1 MNIIRGIIQSAV
13 ASASKLMRITASG
26 RAGETITSREA
37 VQQYGLQSRPKSG
50 SECVMLQ
57 HGDVILIVASDDRR
71 YRLAL
76 NEGDAVLYSGTDN
89 YVRCKGDGG
98 IEVSSSGPVTVQAG
112 DIRLGSETAAEV
124 RALVDA
130 RFVDLFNTHVHA
142 STGAPPTPVVA
153 ATCTTAAVKG
163 K

>member
-1 MNIIRGIIQSAV
+1 
-13 ASASKLMRITASG
+13 
-26 RAGETITSREA
+26 
-37 VQQYGLQSRPKSG
+37 
-50 SECVMLQ
+50 MLQ

-76 NEGDAVLYSGTDN
+76 EEGDAVLYSGTDN

-98 IEVSSSGPVTVQAG
+98 IEVCSSGPVTVQAG

-124 RALVDA
+124 RALVDE
-130 RFVDLFNTHVHA
+130 RIVTIFNAHTHALGSGVTLQPA
-142 STGAPPTPVVA
+142 TLITA
-153 ATCTTAAVKG
+153 ATPCTTTALKG